1 MKLNYGGITMSRKT
15 ENSMAI
21 KVSVISI
28 IVNIGL
34 SVFKLIAGVLG
45 HSGAMISDAVHSASD
60 VFSTLV
66 VIVGFNIS
74 SKGADKEHQ
83 YGHERIECIAA
94 LFLAAILFITG
105 LGIGINGIEKIKLGT
120 YGQLAIPSMLALVAA
135 IFSIIIKEWMYWYTR
150 HAAKKINSSSLMA
163 DAWHHRSD
171 ALSSVG
177 SFIGILGAR
186 LGFPLLDPIACVA
199 ISLFILKA
207 ACEIGKDA
215 ISRLVDQACDEL
227 FVNEIRELIEAQSG
241 VEGIDEL
248 KTRLFGNKIYVDL
261 EIRVDG
267 DLSVDEA
274 HQIAHHVHDVIE
286 EKFEHVKHCM
296 IHVNPNKK

>member
-1 MKLNYGGITMSRKT
+1 MSRKT

-34 SVFKLIAGVLG
+34 SVFKLIAGALG

-74 SKGADKEHQ
+74 SKGADKDHQ

-105 LGIGINGIEKIKLGT
+105 LGIGIDGIEKIKLGT

-135 IFSIIIKEWMYWYTR
+135 ISSILIKEWMYWYTR
-150 HAAKKINSSSLMA
+150 HAAKKMNSSSLMA

-186 LGFPLLDPIACVA
+186 LGFPLLDPIACVV

-207 ACEIGKDA
+207 AYDIGKDA
-215 ISRLVDQACDEL
+215 ISRLVDQACDES
-227 FVNEIRELIEAQSG
+227 FVNEIRELIEVQSG